1 MTSPYPICC
10 SPHGNIV
17 THMWVC
23 STMPLLIP
31 NYEIFAMQR
40 GSWKLYQAHV
50 TYELE
55 FGGRCFLF
63 HYVSMFYILRYN
75 KSFVLHKLTL
85 VVLSYCTNCKNIV
98 ARFHLPNTRTSIMAM
113 SDLLIS
119 LTQGYNKYLTKGRLS
134 NYNWIKLA
142 II

>member
-1 MTSPYPICC
+1 MLFATWDHCDSYVGMLHNAIVDTQLWNFCNATRIMKIISSPCDIR
-10 SPHGNIV
+10 I
-17 THMWVC
+17 
-23 STMPLLIP
+23 
-31 NYEIFAMQR
+31 
-40 GSWKLYQAHV
+40 
-50 TYELE
+50 
-55 FGGRCFLF
+55 GGRCFLF

-75 KSFVLHKLTL
+75 ESFVLHKLTL